1 MHRILKVAQREYV
14 ETVKTKT
21 FLLGLLMVP
30 LIIGGIIFFSSRISQ
45 RPTGPRPPIK
55 VAVTDLS
62 EQLSAEIKDSFDE
75 YNQSHPHRQLLLREP
90 PSAASPQA
98 AIQQGKENLQQGKV
112 DVYVVLDKDIV
123 EGTGKIH
130 VYTYKPKPANVDVYW
145 TVENLFR
152 RAVTN
157 RRCEVRG
164 LSQELLS
171 ELRNVPVEQVELGS
185 GPAEQRVQSQGEKA
199 AQMMIPFFF
208 VFLIFMGIVGMGQHI
223 LSGVIE
229 EKNSRVIEVLLAA
242 LSPFEL
248 MAGKIL
254 GLAGIGLTVMSL
266 WAGAAYIAASWQGV
280 NIDVSARLLAYFVLY
295 YILGFLLFSSILA
308 GIGSVCNTIKETQ
321 SLMMPIMM
329 VFMLPMLAWFN
340 LAQNPDGMLAR
351 VSSFFPPLTPMVM
364 VLRLSA
370 GSDTPMIEILGSLA
384 VLAAGAL
391 ALMWAAAKIFR
402 TGILMYGKRPGLGEV
417 LRWLRQT

>member
-14 ETVKTKT
+14 EMVKTKT

-45 RPTGPRPPIK
+45 GPTGPRPPIK

-185 GPAEQRVQSQGEKA
+185 GPAEQRVQSQSEKA

-223 LSGVIE
+223 LSAVIE

-370 GSDTPMIEILGSLA
+370 GSDPPMIEILGSLA

>member
-45 RPTGPRPPIK
+45 GRTGPRPPIR

-62 EQLSAEIKDSFDE
+62 EQLLAEIENSFE
-75 YNQSHPHRQLLLREP
+75 KYNQSHPHRQLLLREP

-98 AIQQGKENLQQGKV
+98 AVQQGKKNLRQGKV
-112 DVYVVLDKDIV
+112 DVYVVLDEDIV
-123 EGTGKIH
+123 GGTGKIR

-208 VFLIFMGIVGMGQHI
+208 MFLIFMGIVGMGQHI
-223 LSGVIE
+223 LSSVIE
-229 EKNSRVIEVLLAA
+229 EKNSRVVEVLLAA

-266 WAGAAYIAASWQGV
+266 WAGAAYIAAAWQGV
-280 NIDVSARLLAYFVLY
+280 NIDVSALLLAYFVLY

-329 VFMLPMLAWFN
+329 VFMVPMLAWFN
-340 LAQNPDGMLAR
+340 LAQNPDGTLTRAL
-351 VSSFFPPLTPMVM
+351 SFFPPLTPMVM

-370 GSDTPMIEILGSLA
+370 GSDTSIIEILGSLA

-402 TGILMYGKRPGLGEV
+402 TGILMYGKRPGLREV